1 VLSRIVIRSIIT
13 LFFYLSLFH
22 FVSLDSPIMRYYT
35 AGLALLAGLTAA
47 VDPVEVRGQDF
58 VNSVT
63 GDRFVIIGVDYQPG
77 GQGAI
82 SANNDR
88 DVLSDAE
95 ACTRDAAL
103 MQSLGVNTLRS
114 YNVDPVGQPLQPR
127 YDLR

>member
-1 VLSRIVIRSIIT
+1 
-13 LFFYLSLFH
+13 
-22 FVSLDSPIMRYYT
+22 MRYSIV
-35 AGLALLAGLTAA
+35 GLALLAGLTAA
-47 VDPVEVRGQDF
+47 VDSVEVRGQDF

-88 DVLSDAE
+88 DVLSDPE

-114 YNVDPVGQPLQPR
+114 YNVDPVRRPLEAS
-127 YDLR
+127 YDLADQLSRLLTTMNVCQSSMV